1 MEFFFGGEIKR
12 RWKRKIT
19 CGEENLF
26 FQGRAKARKKNEE
39 TKICFLQGRRLR
51 GKYLENTFFCE
62 GEAKQRRKRR
72 IICKRPVQPDDHL

>member
-1 MEFFFGGEIKR
+1 MEFFFGGEIKW

-39 TKICFLQGRRLR
+39 TKICFFAGEKIKKKIF
-51 GKYLENTFFCE
+51 GKYIFL
-62 GEAKQRRKRR
+62 RRRSKTE
-72 IICKRPVQPDDHL
+72 KEKEDHLREAGPSR